1 MKDLKMNIKRFGTSG
16 DDEPIYSYA
25 ENAEIKI
32 NADFKIEGTNRK
44 LKDIDTAINN
54 INDRLDE
61 QVYCCVHMGSTQ
73 QSFSSGTYALV
84 NLGYVEADTHKGFNT
99 NTHTYT
105 VPRSGYYLI
114 VTQVEFS
121 FDGTRR
127 IISRI
132 QVNGTAIRYGINGG
146 VGASSAVPLTEI
158 RYLNQGDTVNLYA
171 KVDGVASSIAAN
183 NMSTYFQIKKI

>member
-1 MKDLKMNIKRFGTSG
+1 MEEGVVMKKRMKLNILRFSTNV
-16 DDEPIYSYA
+16 E
-25 ENAEIKI
+25 ENIDIKI
-32 NADFKIEGTNRK
+32 NADLKIEGTNRK

-54 INDRLDE
+54 IDDRLNE
-61 QVYCCVHMGSTQ
+61 QIYCCVHMEDTQ
-73 QSFSSGTYALV
+73 QSFSSGNYALV
-84 NLGYVEADTHKGFNT
+84 NLGYVETDTHNGFNT

-105 VPRSGYYLI
+105 VPKSGYYLI

-127 IISRI
+127 IVSKIH
-132 QVNGTAIRYGINGG
+132 VNGTAIRYSINGG

-158 RYLNQGDTVNLYA
+158 RSLNQGDTVNLYA

>member
-1 MKDLKMNIKRFGTSG
+1 MKKRIRLNILRFSTS
-16 DDEPIYSYA
+16 A
-25 ENAEIKI
+25 EENIDIKI
-32 NADFKIEGTNRK
+32 NADLKIEGTNRK
-44 LKDIDTAINN
+44 LKDIDTAINS
-54 INDRLDE
+54 IDDRLNE
-61 QVYCCVHMGSTQ
+61 QIYCCVHMGSTQ
-73 QSFSSGTYALV
+73 QSFSSGSYALV
-84 NLGYVEADTHKGFNT
+84 NLGYVEADTHNCFNT

-105 VPRSGYYLI
+105 VPKSGYYLI
-114 VTQVEFS
+114 VTQVELS

-132 QVNGTAIRYGINGG
+132 HVNGTAVRYGINGG
-146 VGASSAVPLTEI
+146 VAASGAVPLTEI